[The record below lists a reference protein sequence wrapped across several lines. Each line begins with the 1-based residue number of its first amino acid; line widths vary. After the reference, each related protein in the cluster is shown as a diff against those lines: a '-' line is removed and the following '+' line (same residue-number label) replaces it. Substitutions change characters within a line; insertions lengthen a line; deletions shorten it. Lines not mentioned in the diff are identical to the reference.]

1 MVSFL
6 DCVKAEIL
14 NLGGLLSH
22 SLELVLML
30 SLSLQ
35 AEVFGHSM
43 DCKVDEL
50 VLSNNHW

>member
-14 NLGGLLSH
+14 NFGSFLSH
-22 SLELVLML
+22 SLKLVLML

-35 AEVFGHSM
+35 AEVFGHTM
-43 DCKVDEL
+43 DCQVDEL

>member
-14 NLGGLLSH
+14 NLGSFLGY

-35 AEVFGHSM
+35 AEVFGHTM
-43 DCKVDEL
+43 DCQVDEL

>member
-14 NLGGLLSH
+14 NLGSFLSH

-35 AEVFGHSM
+35 AEVFGHTM
-43 DCKVDEL
+43 DCQVDEL